1 MFAVK
6 MILHENPLWNRT
18 EDTRLFDTMEE
29 ADDYA
34 WLAEIVYD
42 EVIITE
48 V

>member
-6 MILHENPLWNRT
+6 MILHESPLWNRT
-18 EDTRLFDTMEE
+18 EDIRLFDTMLE
-29 ADDYA
+29 ADEYA

>member
-6 MILHENPLWNRT
+6 MILNESPLWNHT
-18 EDTRLFDTMEE
+18 EDIRLFDTIDE
-29 ADDYA
+29 AEDYA
-34 WLAEIVYD
+34 WLAESVCD